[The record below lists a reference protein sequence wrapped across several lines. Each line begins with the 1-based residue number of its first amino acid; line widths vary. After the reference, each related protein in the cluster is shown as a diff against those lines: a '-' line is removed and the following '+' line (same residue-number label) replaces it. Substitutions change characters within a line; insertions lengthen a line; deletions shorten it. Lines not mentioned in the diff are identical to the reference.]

1 MHFYLS
7 SYLIGNQT
15 DYLGKQSSKFTK
27 IAYISNAMNFVG
39 VDPERL
45 KKTDIDIIKSL
56 TELGFEVEELDLKNY
71 FNQDQK
77 LRSEIQKFN
86 GVFVRG
92 GNVFALRQAMKL
104 SGMDKILIEFE
115 AIKKDFLYM
124 GFSAGICVL
133 APSLKGIEIVD
144 PLDISLHLPEAG
156 LIWEGLGILDYAI
169 APHYR
174 SVHKESDL
182 IEKLVE
188 YYIENKILFKA
199 LKDGEVLILE
209 QVKTKR

>member
-1 MHFYLS
+1 MYFYLS

-15 DYLGKQSSKFTK
+15 DYLGKQSSKYTK
-27 IAYISNAMNFVG
+27 IAYISNAMDFVG

-45 KKTDIDIIKSL
+45 KKSDIDIIKSL
-56 TELGFEVEELDLKNY
+56 SELGFEVEVLDLKDY
-71 FNQDQK
+71 FNQKQK
-77 LRSEIQKFN
+77 LSSEIQKFN

-104 SGMDKILIEFE
+104 SGLDEILIEYSSSN
-115 AIKKDFLYM
+115 KDFLYM

-133 APSLKGIEIVD
+133 APSLKGVEIVD

-156 LIWEGLGILDYAI
+156 LIWEGLGILNFAI

-174 SVHKESDL
+174 SEHKESEL
-182 IEKLVE
+182 IEKMVE

-199 LKDGEVLILE
+199 LKDGEVLILG
-209 QVKTKR
+209 